1 MAGGSKEGGSERV
14 TIVGRLVVQDD
25 LTASKLLLLM
35 RRFRDAVEMAH
46 NLLRRGLSEAE
57 VKRRLTK
64 YLSNA
69 WYSSS
74 AIKVAKLYREHKSV
88 KLRKPLL
95 YSVGSTD
102 EGGNRNFRLVS
113 TDKVLIKIPRE
124 VRGHE
129 WVELKPLFGKKQLP
143 IVEELV
149 KGCHTYG
156 AGVSIRL
163 RKSEDW
169 RSVWRK
175 RLVIYVNV
183 PIELY
188 VKYRRSNDINI
199 VESVGKAHLLA
210 GLDFNVDRACMVII
224 DSTGKLRDF
233 KSRFFS
239 NAVNASGEASET
251 WRGEAIAE
259 LVKYAVAH
267 GVKYLAVEDL
277 TRPRSVEGKVGRWAL
292 MRYVQQLH
300 VLARR
305 FGMGLVEVEPAY
317 TSVDAVGV
325 AWALGLDK
333 HIASAYLIALRGLHK
348 TSASKWCE

>member
-1 MAGGSKEGGSERV
+1 MAGGSKEGVSERA
-14 TIVGRLVVQDD
+14 TIVGRLVVEDD

-46 NLLRRGLSEAE
+46 NLLFKRMLSEVE

-74 AIKVAKLYREHKSV
+74 AIKVAKLYREQRSV

-113 TDKVLIKIPRE
+113 TDKALIKIPRE
-124 VRGHE
+124 VGGHE

-163 RKSEDW
+163 RKGENW
-169 RSVWRK
+169 RSAWREK
-175 RLVIYVNV
+175 LVIYINI

-188 VKYRRSNDINI
+188 AKCRQSNSLNNSGDVN
-199 VESVGKAHLLA
+199 KARLMA
-210 GLDFNVDRACMVII
+210 GLDFNVDRACMTII
-224 DSTGKLRDF
+224 DSTGRLRDF

-239 NAVNASGEASET
+239 NAVNASGEASKT
-251 WRGEAIAE
+251 WRREVIAE

-267 GVKYLAVEDL
+267 GVKCLAVEDL
-277 TRPRSVEGKVGRWAL
+277 ARPRSVEGKAGRWAL
-292 MRYVQQLH
+292 KQYVQQLH
-300 VLARR
+300 ILARR

-317 TSVDAVGV
+317 TSIDAVGV
-325 AWALGLDK
+325 AWALGLDE
-333 HIASAYLIALRGLHK
+333 HVASAYLITLRGLHK
-348 TSASKWCE
+348 TSASK

>member
-1 MAGGSKEGGSERV
+1 LAGGSKEGVSERA

-25 LTASKLLLLM
+25 LTASKLLFLM

-46 NLLRRGLSEAE
+46 SLLRKGLSEAE

-69 WYSSS
+69 WYANS
-74 AIKVAKLYREHKSV
+74 AIKVAKLYREQESI
-88 KLRKPLL
+88 KLKKPLL

-102 EGGNRNFRLVS
+102 EGGNRNFKLVS
-113 TDKVLIKIPRE
+113 TDKVLVKIPRE
-124 VRGHE
+124 VGGHE
-129 WVELKPLFGKKQLP
+129 CVELKSLFGKKQLP

-163 RKSEDW
+163 RKGEDW

-175 RLVIYVNV
+175 RLAIYVNV

-188 VKYRRSNDINI
+188 VKYRRSDVLNN
-199 VESVGKAHLLA
+199 VEGVGKAHLLA

-224 DSTGKLRDF
+224 DSAGKLRDF

-239 NAVNASGEASET
+239 NAVNASGEASKT

-267 GVKYLAVEDL
+267 GAECLAVEDL
-277 TRPRSVEGKVGRWAL
+277 ARPRRVEGKEGRWAL

-300 VLARR
+300 ILARR
-305 FGMGLVEVEPAY
+305 FGVRLVKVEPAY

-333 HIASAYLIALRGLHK
+333 HVAMHIS
-348 TSASKWCE
+348 

>member
-1 MAGGSKEGGSERV
+1 LAGGSKEGIPERA

-25 LTASKLLLLM
+25 LSASKLLLLM

-46 NLLRRGLSEAE
+46 NLLFKRGLSEVE

-69 WYSSS
+69 WYASS
-74 AIKVAKLYREHKSV
+74 AIKVAKLHREQRSV

-102 EGGNRNFRLVS
+102 EGGNRNFKLVS

-124 VRGHE
+124 VGGHE
-129 WVELKPLFGKKQLP
+129 WVELKSLFGKRQLP

-156 AGVSIRL
+156 AGVSIEL
-163 RKSEDW
+163 RKGEDW
-169 RSVWRK
+169 RSAWRK
-175 RLVIYVNV
+175 RLILYVNV

-188 VKYRRSNDINI
+188 VKYRRSNVLNN
-199 VESVGKAHLLA
+199 VESVNKAHLMA
-210 GLDFNVDRACMVII
+210 GLDFNIDRVCMVII
-224 DSTGKLRDF
+224 DSAGKLRDF

-239 NAVNASGEASET
+239 NAVNAPGEASKT

-267 GVKYLAVEDL
+267 GVKCLAVEDL
-277 TRPRSVEGKVGRWAL
+277 ARPRSVEGKVGRWAL

-305 FGMGLVEVEPAY
+305 FGVGLVEVEPAY
-317 TSVDAVGV
+317 TSVDAVGM
-325 AWALGLDK
+325 ARALGLDE
-333 HIASAYLIALRGLHK
+333 HVASAYLIALRGLHK
-348 TSASKWCE
+348 ASASK

>member
-1 MAGGSKEGGSERV
+1 LAGGSKEGIPERA

-25 LTASKLLLLM
+25 LSASKLLLLM

-46 NLLRRGLSEAE
+46 NLLFKRGLSEVE

-69 WYSSS
+69 WYASS
-74 AIKVAKLYREHKSV
+74 AIKVAKLYREQRSV

-102 EGGNRNFRLVS
+102 EGGNRNFKLVS

-124 VRGHE
+124 VGGHE
-129 WVELKPLFGKKQLP
+129 WVELKSLFGKRQLP

-149 KGCHTYG
+149 KGCYTYG

-163 RKSEDW
+163 RKGEDW
-169 RSVWRK
+169 RSAWRK
-175 RLVIYVNV
+175 QLAIYVNV

-188 VKYRRSNDINI
+188 AKYRRSNALDN
-199 VESVGKAHLLA
+199 VEGVGKANLMA
-210 GLDFNVDRACMVII
+210 GLDFNIDRACMAII
-224 DSTGKLRDF
+224 DSAGRLRDF

-239 NAVNASGEASET
+239 NAVNASGETSKT

-277 TRPRSVEGKVGRWAL
+277 ARPRSVEGKVGRWAL

-305 FGMGLVEVEPAY
+305 FGVELVGVEPAY

-325 AWALGLDK
+325 ARALGLDK

-348 TSASKWCE
+348 TSASK